1 LPNEIASKNPKTL
14 SETSF
19 GKRENGSTRMIW
31 ESDSDKWDSWEKQH
45 MVRIPSRMILR
56 LGCGEEEKV
65 DQREVIAA
73 RSERGRAS
81 RDCASVGEQ
90 SEMGERDERGRE
102 NSNQS
107 AQVGL

>member
-1 LPNEIASKNPKTL
+1 
-14 SETSF
+14 
-19 GKRENGSTRMIW
+19 MIW
-31 ESDSDKWDSWEKQH
+31 ESDSDKWDSCEKQH

-81 RDCASVGEQ
+81 RDCASVGERDGRA
-90 SEMGERDERGRE
+90 SERRMRERCTVSSGR
-102 NSNQS
+102 
-107 AQVGL
+107 LILR

>member
-1 LPNEIASKNPKTL
+1 
-14 SETSF
+14 
-19 GKRENGSTRMIW
+19 MIW

-81 RDCASVGEQ
+81 RDCTIVGERAGWA
-90 SEMGERDERGRE
+90 SETGEESRTAFDQLRSDHTETNTLKICKPAE
-102 NSNQS
+102 T
-107 AQVGL
+107 